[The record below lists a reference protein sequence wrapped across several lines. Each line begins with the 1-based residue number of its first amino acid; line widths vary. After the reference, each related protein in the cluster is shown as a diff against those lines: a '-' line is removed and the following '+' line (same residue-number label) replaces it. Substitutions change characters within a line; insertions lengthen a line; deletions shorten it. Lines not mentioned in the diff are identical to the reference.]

1 MAVPALQ
8 FYWLTGGFF
17 LGMFF
22 MYNLMPFRTNVQKAH
37 GRHHA
42 RADTNPILK
51 FGNPGPVA
59 DLLERTAYT
68 ASFNRKDRIPH
79 WVGEHLTA
87 QGIIKGD
94 GVTRDSSSFVGDPAI
109 PALFRITT
117 KDYTYSGYDRG
128 HMAPAG
134 DAGATQAGL
143 DQTFLLTNI
152 APQVGVGFNRQYW
165 AYLETFVRDLTKNY
179 TDVYVY
185 TGPLFLPTVDNAAGT
200 TGSSAEYAFAG
211 AKVTFGDEGIQKRA
225 TSNSNK
231 YTMTYKVIGDT
242 TANVAVPTH
251 FFKIVLS
258 VKDGKYTLGAFVLP
272 NQAIDNSVPLTSFQ
286 VDLQAI
292 EKASGLLFFDTLDRS
307 TFLKLCDAVS
317 CVVK

>member
-1 MAVPALQ
+1 M
-8 FYWLTGGFF
+8 
-17 LGMFF
+17 
-22 MYNLMPFRTNVQKAH
+22 
-37 GRHHA
+37 
-42 RADTNPILK
+42 
-51 FGNPGPVA
+51 
-59 DLLERTAYT
+59 LERTAYT

-87 QGIIKGD
+87 AGIIKGD

-143 DQTFLLTNI
+143 DQTFLLSNI

-165 AYLETFVRDLTKNY
+165 AYLETFCRELTKNY

-185 TGPLFLPTVDNAAGT
+185 TGPLFLPTVDSNNAT
-200 TGSSAEYAFAG
+200 TTEFAFAS
-211 AKVTFGDEGIQKRA
+211 AKIEFGDNGIKARA

-258 VKDGKYTLGAFVLP
+258 VKEGKYTLGAFVLP
-272 NQAIDNSVPLTSFQ
+272 NQAIDNSVPLTNFQ

-292 EKASGLLFFDTLDRS
+292 EKASGLLFFDALDRS